1 VRPAE
6 VFAQKFYKWT
16 GREEIKVRWNA
27 QSRRAKVQMSGLI
40 FSNISI
46 LQGVQIMIKRIV
58 GLALALTIGAFSVV
72 AQDAQVRNLAA
83 GQKYKVKGVIVAQDD
98 TGSLIVRDSV
108 GVETRVFLPPTASI
122 KTKGGWFGGGD
133 QVASSQLV
141 RGLYLEAEGRGDS
154 TGALAAN
161 KIRFDKDDFRVA
173 QSIESRVAPA
183 ELRLTQ
189 AEENAR
195 RVSGQIDE
203 LMAISNAA
211 RGGAKAAQETADA
224 AIEGVNATNARI
236 DAMDE
241 YVVQSTA
248 TVNFRVGSS
257 YLSPEAKAQLDEVAA
272 AAQTMKG
279 YQIEVTGFA
288 SADGA
293 TAANKRLSQRRA
305 QAVIDYMIET
315 HNVPLRRIGQ
325 SFGFGELQAVA
336 DNTTREGREQN
347 RRVEVKLLVS
357 RGLNQTVEVR
367 SANPDGGDGN

>member
-1 VRPAE
+1 
-6 VFAQKFYKWT
+6 
-16 GREEIKVRWNA
+16 
-27 QSRRAKVQMSGLI
+27 MSGLI

-58 GLALALTIGAFSVV
+58 GLALALTIGAFSVI